1 MPLIIENGTGVAGA
15 NSYVTVNEFITYA
28 LERDIV
34 YTGDEE
40 RFLIL
45 AMDYLE
51 SLMFI
56 GIKNIYNQKLQWP
69 RSNVVIDSYLQ
80 DSNVIPEELK
90 KGQIEVAL
98 AIAFNN
104 SPLSNLSRVQKRVK
118 VGEIEVEYG
127 DGQDIVIVRKISA
140 SLYKLLNSGLG
151 GTSFVVYRG

>member
-1 MPLIIENGTGVAGA
+1 MPLIIENGTRVSGA

-45 AMDYLE
+45 AMDYIE
-51 SLMFI
+51 SLSFV

-98 AIAFNN
+98 AIASNN